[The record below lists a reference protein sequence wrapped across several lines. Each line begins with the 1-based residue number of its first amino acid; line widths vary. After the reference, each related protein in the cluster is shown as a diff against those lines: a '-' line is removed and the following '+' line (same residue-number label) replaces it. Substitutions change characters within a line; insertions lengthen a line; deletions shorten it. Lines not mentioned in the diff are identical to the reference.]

1 MTFYLLY
8 PAALK
13 KCHHLFGFRRVL
25 GAIIEGCGD
34 ALWSVLHT
42 ALIILC
48 FFIKRLCFPPVVL
61 LLICCSISLCLSLS
75 PGDMLDLLKW
85 RAHPERI
92 NDSLSKLKEID
103 GSEIVKVGPDSQ
115 LRIAPTIPAFGLLI
129 VFWFDFFKFTSH
141 IKNLFF
147 PVSTGHPGHSFWY
160 SGWKLSEIWTQ
171 GVRFTGKWRYD
182 DFHGWISFFCFLLLL
197 VHQAESHRVWVR
209 QQKPSETDLVV

>member
-1 MTFYLLY
+1 MFYSCVCLGTPSQENDFLSS
-8 PAALK
+8 LSRCTW

-129 VFWFDFFKFTSH
+129 VFWFNFLKFTSH
-141 IKNLFF
+141 IKNPVCSAPSFYRTPWTLFL
-147 PVSTGHPGHSFWY
+147 VFWMKALRDMD
-160 SGWKLSEIWTQ
+160 SRCSIHW
-171 GVRFTGKWRYD
+171 
-182 DFHGWISFFCFLLLL
+182 
-197 VHQAESHRVWVR
+197 
-209 QQKPSETDLVV
+209 